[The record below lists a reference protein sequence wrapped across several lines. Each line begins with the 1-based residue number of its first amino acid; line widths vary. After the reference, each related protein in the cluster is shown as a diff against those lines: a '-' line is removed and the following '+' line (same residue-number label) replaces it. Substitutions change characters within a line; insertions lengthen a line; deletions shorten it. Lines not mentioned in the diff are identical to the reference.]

1 MGCMRVRVFLSLL
14 TLWCGFSAVA
24 AAAAQSLEPR
34 PGGLRVTVRDATP
47 LPIAGASVTV
57 TSATGPALDASTNDQ
72 GVAEFDALPPG
83 RYRVAIESPG
93 FEPAAIANITV
104 RSGTRPSRDVQL
116 AVAGILEEVN
126 VLPAEMDRQLTDA
139 FTTTLT
145 EGDIDALPDDPE
157 ELALFLARF
166 AGPDADI
173 RIDGF
178 SNSEL
183 PAGAQIQ
190 SVRIRYDG
198 GSAGS
203 STGGPR
209 VEIRT
214 HPGGDRWRSSAGFGL
229 RDEALSARN
238 ALSPERPQGQTRNY
252 SWSVNGPVLKN
263 KTGLSFTIDRSSSIG
278 QEAIRAATPGGLFDA
293 LIPLPR
299 QRLSVSGSVDHAA
312 TQSQRLRFDFRHA
325 EEHASNLGLGELDLP
340 ERSFAREN
348 ADGHFRFGHNAAFRG
363 AVHDVRLQLR
373 WRSNDA
379 IPASAHTATRVLG
392 AFSSGGAQTQGGR
405 RVRELEFEDELMFV
419 VRKRHQVTT
428 GVNVI
433 GMHLQGDEWRNAG
446 GTFTFASLD
455 DFMLGR
461 PTTFTQRVGDPTF
474 AYSLYRFGAFVQ
486 EDFRIPQKSH
496 AARGCPP

>member
-57 TSATGPALDASTNDQ
+57 TSATGPALDALTNDQ

-190 SVRIRYDG
+190 SVRIRYDDHYLRTAIADCTATVRAVG
-198 GSAGS
+198 LNGSVFDSVLLDRCGASGEPDVVLTPRKRRIVPAAGS
-203 STGGPR
+203 SR
-209 VEIRT
+209 RT
-214 HPGGDRWRSSAGFGL
+214 
-229 RDEALSARN
+229 
-238 ALSPERPQGQTRNY
+238 
-252 SWSVNGPVLKN
+252 
-263 KTGLSFTIDRSSSIG
+263 
-278 QEAIRAATPGGLFDA
+278 
-293 LIPLPR
+293 PR
-299 QRLSVSGSVDHAA
+299 QPVDRGCA
-312 TQSQRLRFDFRHA
+312 TLT
-325 EEHASNLGLGELDLP
+325 P
-340 ERSFAREN
+340 PPRSFRP
-348 ADGHFRFGHNAAFRG
+348 
-363 AVHDVRLQLR
+363 
-373 WRSNDA
+373 RSR
-379 IPASAHTATRVLG
+379 S
-392 AFSSGGAQTQGGR
+392 R
-405 RVRELEFEDELMFV
+405 R
-419 VRKRHQVTT
+419 TT
-428 GVNVI
+428 S
-433 GMHLQGDEWRNAG
+433 R
-446 GTFTFASLD
+446 
-455 DFMLGR
+455 
-461 PTTFTQRVGDPTF
+461 
-474 AYSLYRFGAFVQ
+474 
-486 EDFRIPQKSH
+486 
-496 AARGCPP
+496 